1 MKLTFEQ
8 ALNKLEEVVK
18 KLEDKEIN
26 LDEAIKLYNE
36 GLELSKV
43 CYDQLKQS
51 EKLIV
56 EKMEDS
62 SINNEEV

>member
-36 GLELSKV
+36 GLELSKL
-43 CYDQLKQS
+43 CYQELKQS

-56 EKMEDS
+56 EKMEEVNAS
-62 SINNEEV
+62 NEED